1 MKDEVPAAGS
11 PWEAPYVVL
20 RREKSYFNSPLAA
33 TPLPEVHYTSGMIV
47 EPDRPDVEDSFDCL
61 DSPREEC
68 GIFGIYAPE
77 RDVARLT
84 FFALFALQHRGQESA
99 GIAVSDH
106 EHVMV
111 FKEMG
116 LVAQVF
122 KEQTLRT
129 LSGQLA
135 IGHVRYSTTGSS
147 EWRNA
152 QPIHRSRNGSAIA
165 LAHNGNLVNTDELRG
180 ELASRGV
187 TFDSTSDTEIMAA
200 LLAEHPAADIKDAL
214 RDTIPLLRGAFSA
227 VVLTEKEV
235 IGFRDPYGVRPLVL
249 GRLDDRYMLASET
262 AAFDIIGAAALREIE
277 PGEMCWIDADGFHI
291 ERVVEKKRD
300 ALCVFEFIYFARPD
314 SVMMH
319 QTLYAARSR
328 MGEALASESPV
339 EADLVIPVPDTG
351 NSAAIGYSARS
362 GIPFGEGLVKNRYV
376 GRTFIDPDDA
386 LRKRGIRM
394 KLNPLTSA
402 IRGKR
407 LIVVDDSI
415 VRGNT
420 TRQLVRMLF
429 EAGAAEVHLRICSPP
444 IVFPCFYGIDMANQ
458 DEFVAFAKSVEEVG
472 REIGAT
478 SLAYLSLEGLL
489 EATRVSPECFCTACF
504 SGHYPCAI
512 PEELRRSKF
521 RFEEVSSPSAQR

>member
-1 MKDEVPAAGS
+1 
-11 PWEAPYVVL
+11 
-20 RREKSYFNSPLAA
+20 
-33 TPLPEVHYTSGMIV
+33 MIDDL
-47 EPDRPDVEDSFDCL
+47 DRL

-68 GIFGIYAPE
+68 GVFGIYAPE

-99 GIAVSDH
+99 GIAVSDQKH
-106 EHVMV
+106 LMV

-152 QPIHRSRNGSAIA
+152 QPVHRSRNGAAIA
-165 LAHNGNLVNTDELRG
+165 LAHNGNLVNTDELRA
-180 ELASRGV
+180 ELTEHGV
-187 TFDSTSDTEIMAA
+187 VLESTSDTEVMAA
-200 LLAEHPAADIKDAL
+200 LLAEHPAADVKDAL
-214 RDTIPLLRGAFSA
+214 RDVLPRLRGAFSA
-227 VVLTEKEV
+227 VLLTDTEV
-235 IGFRDPYGVRPLVL
+235 IGFRDAYGIRPLVL
-249 GRLDDRYMLASET
+249 GRLDDRFMLASET
-262 AAFDIIGAAALREIE
+262 AALDIIGAEAVREIQ
-277 PGEMCWIDADGFHI
+277 PGEMCWLDEDGYHI
-291 ERVVEKKRD
+291 ERVVHAAQE
-300 ALCVFEFIYFARPD
+300 ALCIFEFIYFARPD
-314 SVMMH
+314 SVMKD

-328 MGEALASESPV
+328 MGEQLASESPV
-339 EADLVIPVPDTG
+339 DADLVIPVPDTG

-376 GRTFIDPDDA
+376 GRTFIEPDDA

-407 LIVVDDSI
+407 LVVVDDSI
-415 VRGNT
+415 VRGHT

-429 EAGAAEVHLRICSPP
+429 DAGAAEIHLRICSPP
-444 IVFPCFYGIDMANQ
+444 IVFPCFYGIDMADQ
-458 DEFVAFAKSVEEVG
+458 DEFVAFRRSVDDVS
-472 REIGAT
+472 RELGAT
-478 SLAYLSLEGLL
+478 SLAYLSLDGLL
-489 EATRVSPECFCTACF
+489 RASRVDPECFCTACF
-504 SGHYPCAI
+504 SGEYPCAV
-512 PEELRRSKF
+512 PEALRASKF
-521 RFEEVSSPSAQR
+521 RFEGDAVATESFPTR